1 MRIRNLHA
9 IGKIVETPFGFK
21 ASSVLDLR
29 SAGLKDNLFLIRC
42 RNSLDNMTGCAHCGY
57 GPGIL
62 QFLNATELPDLPLAK
77 PPVRHSRRFMNTITR
92 RDQSRGL
99 TLQDE
104 VNRLFEDNF
113 TRERSG
119 HADLATW
126 APPVDIYETENEL
139 VVKAELPDFQDKDID
154 VRITNNTLTIRGER
168 KFEKDVKE
176 ENYLRIERAHGSF
189 MRSFSLPN
197 TVSSE
202 NIRAD
207 YRNGVLTLHMAKRE
221 ESKPKQIK
229 VSVAANGK

>member
-1 MRIRNLHA
+1 
-9 IGKIVETPFGFK
+9 
-21 ASSVLDLR
+21 
-29 SAGLKDNLFLIRC
+29 
-42 RNSLDNMTGCAHCGY
+42 
-57 GPGIL
+57 
-62 QFLNATELPDLPLAK
+62 
-77 PPVRHSRRFMNTITR
+77 MNTITR

-176 ENYLRIERAHGSF
+176 DNYLRIERSYGSF
-189 MRSFSLPN
+189 VRSFSLPN

-229 VSVAANGK
+229 ISVAGNGK

>member
-1 MRIRNLHA
+1 
-9 IGKIVETPFGFK
+9 
-21 ASSVLDLR
+21 
-29 SAGLKDNLFLIRC
+29 
-42 RNSLDNMTGCAHCGY
+42 
-57 GPGIL
+57 
-62 QFLNATELPDLPLAK
+62 
-77 PPVRHSRRFMNTITR
+77 MNTITR
-92 RDQSRGL
+92 RDQSRSL

-176 ENYLRIERAHGSF
+176 ENYLRIERAYGSF
-189 MRSFSLPN
+189 VRSFSLPN

-229 VSVAANGK
+229 ISVSANGK